1 MTYDPDVFLVK
12 IFDVLYV
19 RVGNAAEPKIL
30 TNNTLSVR
38 LGVLKNDMVGLNGEH
53 FKLFREVPGRLEF
66 ALQKPGYNA
75 QDVEQFLTEVVEERY
90 VCAQNKRF

>member
-1 MTYDPDVFLVK
+1 M
-12 IFDVLYV
+12 LYI
-19 RVGNAAEPKIL
+19 RAGNAAEPKIL

-38 LGVLKNDMVGLNGEH
+38 LGVLKDDMIGSNGER

-66 ALQKPGYNA
+66 ALQKPGFTA

-90 VCAQNKRF
+90 ECALRGGITESLIDAPVWSI

>member
-1 MTYDPDVFLVK
+1 MFLVK

-75 QDVEQFLTEVVEERY
+75 QDVEQFLTEVVEERHVY
-90 VCAQNKRF
+90 AQNKRF